1 MILVHNIKWDE
12 VDYDETD
19 IEVIQQFNEL
29 PTDCLLDWKETNDE
43 EVEDYLT
50 DRFGW
55 AVSTF
60 DITLLD
66 DNYTIIETIK

>member
-1 MILVHNIKWDE
+1 MIFLKNIKWDE

-29 PTDCLLDWKETNDE
+29 PTDLLLDWKETIDDD
-43 EVEDYLT
+43 VEDYLT

>member
-19 IEVIQQFNEL
+19 IGVIQQFNEL
-29 PTDCLLDWKETNDE
+29 PTDCLLDWKETNEE

-50 DRFGW
+50 DKFGW

-60 DITLLD
+60 DITPLD
-66 DNYTIIETIK
+66 DNYTIVETIK

>member
-1 MILVHNIKWDE
+1 MIFLKNIKWDE

-29 PTDCLLDWKETNDE
+29 PTDLLLDWKETIDDD
-43 EVEDYLT
+43 VEDYLT

-66 DNYTIIETIK
+66 ENYTIIETIK

>member
-1 MILVHNIKWDE
+1 MIFLKNIKWDE

-29 PTDCLLDWKETNDE
+29 PTDCLLDWKETNEE

-50 DRFGW
+50 DKFGW